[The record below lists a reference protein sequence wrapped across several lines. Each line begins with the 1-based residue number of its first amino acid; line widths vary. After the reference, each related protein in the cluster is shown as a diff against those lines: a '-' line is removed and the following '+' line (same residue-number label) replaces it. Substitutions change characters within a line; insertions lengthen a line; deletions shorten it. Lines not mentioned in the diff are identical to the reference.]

1 LGMINAAL
9 HEGTADVNAAF
20 IEDNPDIGKGFYG
33 QGTMLR
39 SVNNTKRWP
48 NDANDDPHITGLII
62 GAAFWDLRR
71 AVGLSVARRL
81 AHYAKY
87 GLPDDLDAGVA
98 MHEYFIETLV
108 ADDDD
113 GDLSNG
119 TPHSAAIIAAFNA
132 HGIGSS
138 FGLQIAHTPL
148 ADQSGGR

>member
-1 LGMINAAL
+1 FYAAGGGCPNTATMPDVVYHEYGHAVNDNLYRQEGSVLGMINAAL

-113 GDLSNG
+113 G
-119 TPHSAAIIAAFNA
+119 
-132 HGIGSS
+132 
-138 FGLQIAHTPL
+138 
-148 ADQSGGR
+148 